1 MSVLTEQTV
10 RIVCGYLTYID
21 IVPLSY
27 FWSSFFVGNAGS
39 LTNGM
44 EGVGGIGGHTPPLLF
59 LKVRCHVGILEIRF
73 CVILQNM
80 SECQHCHMSILSES
94 RRGPCIS
101 YLDFLI
107 NTDRSLFPQED
118 IRNDLHVIW
127 FEAETRGI
135 LDEEGFRL
143 ITS

>member
-1 MSVLTEQTV
+1 MFPDESG
-10 RIVCGYLTYID
+10 RG
-21 IVPLSY
+21 
-27 FWSSFFVGNAGS
+27 G
-39 LTNGM
+39 
-44 EGVGGIGGHTPPLLF
+44 GGIGSHTPPLLL
-59 LKVRCHVGILEIRF
+59 LKVRCQVGILEIRF

-118 IRNDLHVIW
+118 IRNDLDVI
-127 FEAETRGI
+127 
-135 LDEEGFRL
+135 
-143 ITS
+143 

>member
-1 MSVLTEQTV
+1 M
-10 RIVCGYLTYID
+10 
-21 IVPLSY
+21 
-27 FWSSFFVGNAGS
+27 FFP
-39 LTNGM
+39 
-44 EGVGGIGGHTPPLLF
+44 HTPPLLF
-59 LKVRCHVGILEIRF
+59 LKVRCQVSMLEIRF

-80 SECQHCHMSILSES
+80 SKCQHCHMSALSES

-135 LDEEGFRL
+135 LVEEGFRL
-143 ITS
+143 ITSKRFFLIVVRNTSYHNYTYFAQSSLYVNLDCSTSCHC